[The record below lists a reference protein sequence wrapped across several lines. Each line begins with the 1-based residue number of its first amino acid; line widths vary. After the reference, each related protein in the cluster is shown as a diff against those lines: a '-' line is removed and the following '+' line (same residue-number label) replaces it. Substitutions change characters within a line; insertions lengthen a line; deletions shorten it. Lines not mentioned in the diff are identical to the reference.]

1 MASRKGPSLA
11 LSIYTHLMGF
21 CWGLNSGTL
30 LQSSAGFKMKHEA
43 KRPWTNANPSRCS
56 GLFLRKR

>member
-21 CWGLNSGTL
+21 CWGLSSGTL

-43 KRPWTNANPSRCS
+43 KRPWTNASPS
-56 GLFLRKR
+56 